1 VSGLVALHQTCSPD
15 SSFVYKSA
23 MCGFIGIVDQDR
35 VAGQLSTGLQALQH
49 RGQDSCGIFTYDGAH
64 FPGHRGLG
72 LVRDVFDRP
81 AVERL
86 YGTAGLGHVRYP
98 TAGKGVLADTQPFF
112 ERRPGVIM
120 AHNGNVTNYEELE
133 RSLSSRSIHLVS
145 RCDVE
150 PILCIFSD
158 EVMNRRRVNHT
169 ADDVAAALR
178 DTVRMVHGAYSVV
191 FVMEVDGEPTLVA
204 FRDPH
209 GIRPLVMGRRGDA
222 WCVTSESVSLDALDF
237 TLVGELEAGEVGF
250 FRAGKEPVR
259 RMLEQRTSTPCVF
272 EAIYFSR
279 PDSVQ
284 NGETVYERRL
294 SLGRRLAAD
303 FASRGLSADRVIP
316 VPDTSRPAAIAFAE
330 ELGLPCREGFIKNR
344 YSGRTFIMGSQE
356 GRETALRLKLNLIR
370 SEFEGQ
376 RVVVIDDSI
385 VRGSTIRRLLDLVWA
400 QGPKEVHFAIHAP
413 PVLNPCFYGIDM
425 STEDELAAPQY
436 IGQSPRIGGLSSEDQ
451 RAMEERWA
459 KELGVDSLT
468 FLSVEGLNEVFPGQR
483 CAACFDG
490 MYPMPVSED
499 HRLAIVRDRLACS

>member
-1 VSGLVALHQTCSPD
+1 
-15 SSFVYKSA
+15 

-49 RGQDSCGIFTYDGAH
+49 RGQDSCGIFTHDGAH

-72 LVRDVFDRP
+72 LVRDVFTL
-81 AVERL
+81 AEVERL
-86 YGTAGLGHVRYP
+86 PGTVGLGHVRYP

-120 AHNGNVTNYEELE
+120 AHNGNVTNYDELE
-133 RSLSSRSIHLVS
+133 RSLMGRSIHLVS

-158 EVMNRRRVNHT
+158 EVMKRRRVNHT
-169 ADDVAAALR
+169 AEDVAAALR
-178 DTVRMVHGAYSVV
+178 DTVRMVRGAYSVV
-191 FVMEVDGEPTLVA
+191 FVMEVEKVPTLVA

-209 GIRPLVMGRRGDA
+209 GIRPLVMGRSGDA
-222 WCVTSESVSLDALDF
+222 WCVSSESVALDALGYE
-237 TLVGELEAGEVGF
+237 LVGELQAGEVAF
-250 FRAGKEPVR
+250 FRAGQEPLR
-259 RMLEQRTSTPCVF
+259 RMLEQREPAPCVF

-279 PDSVQ
+279 PDSVER
-284 NGETVYERRL
+284 GETVYERRL
-294 SLGRRLAAD
+294 GLGRRLARE

-344 YSGRTFIMGSQE
+344 YSGRTFIMGSQA
-356 GRETALRLKLNLIR
+356 GRENALRLKLNLIR
-370 SEFEGQ
+370 KEFEGQ

-400 QGPKEVHFAIHAP
+400 MGPKEVHFAIHAP

-425 STEDELAAPQY
+425 STEAELAAPQY
-436 IGQSPRIGGLSSEDQ
+436 TGGAPKVGGLSAEDQ

-459 KELGVDSLT
+459 QDLGIDSLT
-468 FLSVEGLNEVFPGQR
+468 FLSVAGLDEVFPGHR

-490 MYPMPVSED
+490 VYPMPVSD
-499 HRLAIVRDRLACS
+499 DDRLAIVRDRLACG